1 MPIHIDNIILN
12 KTARKEE
19 VLAYIICKDYIFG
32 DKDCYIGDAMNS
44 NCPDIYTTDKTI
56 GAEVVMCDT
65 FSTFKNI
72 EKYKIGNVFDNDN
85 KIKTNPKSLY
95 NKKYSSGLKLKQ
107 IIPPAEEYY
116 QNLIKALNSKL
127 ENLNTNHYDG
137 CKHLYLIV
145 VSNLAHK
152 DYVSVD
158 KVFEIGKEVISNYP
172 RHYENVY
179 ITLGSKILSIDKD
192 LKCEV
197 IKDFSQR
204 QSKTPTDN
212 TELVQ

>member
-1 MPIHIDNIILN
+1 MYSNSLN
-12 KTARKEE
+12 
-19 VLAYIICKDYIFG
+19 
-32 DKDCYIGDAMNS
+32 
-44 NCPDIYTTDKTI
+44 
-56 GAEVVMCDT
+56 
-65 FSTFKNI
+65 
-72 EKYKIGNVFDNDN
+72 N

-145 VSNLAHK
+145 VSSLAHK
-152 DYVSVD
+152 DYGSVD